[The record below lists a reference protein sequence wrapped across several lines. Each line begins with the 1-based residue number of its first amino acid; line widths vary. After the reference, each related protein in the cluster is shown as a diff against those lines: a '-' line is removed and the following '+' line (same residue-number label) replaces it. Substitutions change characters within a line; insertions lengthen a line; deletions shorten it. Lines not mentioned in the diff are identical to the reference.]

1 MRAFRILP
9 VITERDSD
17 ALERYLRDIS
27 VHPLLSSEEE
37 TELAWRIQQ
46 GDKAAL
52 DCLVKG
58 NLRFVVSVA
67 NQYKGHGLGLADLIN
82 EGNVGLITAA
92 RRFDPT
98 RGFRFI
104 TYAVW
109 WIRQAILLAIISQG
123 RLVRVPES
131 LQELY
136 HRAMRFANSFL
147 QKQERMPTTEE
158 IAEHLHIEP
167 EQAELVMK
175 ALGHDVSMDAPIDD
189 EKGLSMLDLLR
200 SSSDN
205 AEEILANKDF
215 HTELAHAID
224 ALPERE
230 RDIIRM
236 YFGLNGPELSLEE
249 IGMRIGLGRE
259 RTRQLKDKAIDHLR
273 TAQFEQ
279 TIKQLYE

>member
-37 TELAWRIQQ
+37 TELAWRIRQ

-147 QKQERMPTTEE
+147 QEQERMPTTEE

-175 ALGHDVSMDAPIDD
+175 ALGHDVSMDTPIDG

>member
-147 QKQERMPTTEE
+147 QEQERMPTTEE

-175 ALGHDVSMDAPIDD
+175 ALGHDVSMDAPIDG

>member
-37 TELAWRIQQ
+37 TELAWRIRQ

-147 QKQERMPTTEE
+147 QEQERMPTTEE

-175 ALGHDVSMDAPIDD
+175 ALGHDVSMDAPIDG

>member
-46 GDKAAL
+46 GDKSAL

-147 QKQERMPTTEE
+147 QEQERMPTTEE

-175 ALGHDVSMDAPIDD
+175 ALGHDVSMDAPIDG

>member
-175 ALGHDVSMDAPIDD
+175 ALGHDVSMDAPIDG

>member
-46 GDKAAL
+46 DDKAAL

-147 QKQERMPTTEE
+147 QEQERMPTTEE

-175 ALGHDVSMDAPIDD
+175 ALGHDVSMDAPIDG

>member
-37 TELAWRIQQ
+37 TELTWRIQQ

-147 QKQERMPTTEE
+147 QEQERMPTTEE

-175 ALGHDVSMDAPIDD
+175 ALGHDVSMDAPIDG